1 MRSAA
6 FVVAIV
12 AVGPAA
18 WADPPGET
26 PAVATTS
33 ADAVQPPPVS
43 FAMGL
48 LIGTFDTAHPGAT
61 NVTTVSESDLGIVGR
76 VRFARNFL
84 VDAELGRSTSSW
96 SGADAV
102 QPGMTTTVRVD
113 KRVGAAIVYD
123 LLPDR
128 GFSPYALAGLG
139 LQRVNLIGNWDATQ
153 DYAELGIGVRMA
165 ITPNVQVTFDVRAG
179 ARRTLRSD
187 PEDRIDS
194 SAMIVAPPAASAS
207 DTSEDYTR
215 ARIAG
220 VVCF

>member
-1 MRSAA
+1 MVPS
-6 FVVAIV
+6 
-12 AVGPAA
+12 A

-26 PAVATTS
+26 PAASSRVEAM
-33 ADAVQPPPVS
+33 QPPPVS

-48 LIGTFDTAHPGAT
+48 LIGTFDTAHPHAT
-61 NVTTVSESDLGIVGR
+61 SVTTVSETDLGIVGR

-84 VDAELGRSTSSW
+84 VDAELGRSASRW
-96 SGADAV
+96 SGADST

-113 KRVGAAIVYD
+113 KRFGASIIYD

-128 GFSPYALAGLG
+128 GFSPYALAGIG
-139 LQRVNLIGNWDATQ
+139 VQRVNLIDNWNATQ
-153 DYAELGIGVRMA
+153 DYAELGVGVRMA
-165 ITPNVQVTFDVRAG
+165 ITPNVQITFDVRAG
-179 ARRTLRSD
+179 ARRTLSSD
-187 PEDRIDS
+187 PADRIDY
-194 SAMIVAPPAASAS
+194 SALVVAPPAASAS